1 MKSRIKIKHSHLKI
15 TSDESMKEKSKVK
28 SRASIPLVAIIMGS
42 DSDLEVMQAAAE
54 ILKDFSISHKIKI
67 VSAHRTPKEMVEF
80 AENAHNEGYK
90 IIIAGAGGAAHLPG
104 MVASLTTL
112 PVIGVPVEVT
122 SLHGIDALLSIAQMP
137 RGVPVATMAVDNAYN
152 AGLLAARIL
161 ALNDSVLQKKLKD
174 FSDSQKQKVRKMN
187 SKLK

>member
-1 MKSRIKIKHSHLKI
+1 MKSKIKVKHSHLKQNKKTRI
-15 TSDESMKEKSKVK
+15 KKTQKPS
-28 SRASIPLVAIIMGS
+28 VAIIMGS
-42 DSDLEVMQAAAE
+42 DSDLEVMQSAAD
-54 ILKDFSISHKIKI
+54 ILKSFSISHEIQI

-80 AENAHNEGYK
+80 AENAEQNGYQ

-161 ALNDSVLQKKLKD
+161 ALSDSNLKKKLKD
-174 FSDSQKQKVRKMN
+174 FSASQKEKVRKMN
-187 SKLK
+187 SKLKL